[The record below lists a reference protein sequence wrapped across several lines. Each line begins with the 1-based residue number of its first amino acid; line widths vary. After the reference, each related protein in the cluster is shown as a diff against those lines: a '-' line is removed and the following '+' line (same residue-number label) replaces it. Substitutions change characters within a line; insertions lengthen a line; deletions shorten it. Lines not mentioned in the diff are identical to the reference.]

1 MNERLG
7 MIGAWSD
14 VIGAIAARRPSLGP
28 FGWMLVGVVGGAAG
42 YALVAGGPV
51 FHGYSYLT
59 DAFSGTG
66 GAIVVAAIL
75 LAAGFLEDRRRLHL
89 GQRPERQRDGLPR
102 EPRRD
107 DDLLRDRDRRHGRHG
122 GAALVRTRV
131 AGALIGVVFG
141 VVLTWS
147 GLTSPDVIRDGLLF
161 RDAYLFLLF
170 GTAVTT
176 AFAGLWLLRRRA
188 PRALL
193 TGERVAW
200 EPIRPERRHVAGSL
214 LFGVGWGVAGACP
227 GPIATQLGQGI
238 AWGVPTAVGL
248 VAGILLFGRL
258 QARAAARGDRS
269 QRVSVI
275 PSPQAGDAT
284 A

>member
-1 MNERLG
+1 M
-7 MIGAWSD
+7 
-14 VIGAIAARRPSLGP
+14 
-28 FGWMLVGVVGGAAG
+28 
-42 YALVAGGPV
+42 
-51 FHGYSYLT
+51 
-59 DAFSGTG
+59 
-66 GAIVVAAIL
+66 
-75 LAAGFLEDRRRLHL
+75 
-89 GQRPERQRDGLPR
+89 
-102 EPRRD
+102 
-107 DDLLRDRDRRHGRHG
+107 
-122 GAALVRTRV
+122 RTRV